1 MKFQLVGSF
10 FWLTFLDLTKVSYSP
25 YDSSNET
32 LEGENSERNG
42 YSIYT
47 KNVFT
52 IFKDVGVYGWFADI
66 LFFMDM
72 YKVWDFD
79 IIAYIKQGSL
89 D

>member
-1 MKFQLVGSF
+1 M
-10 FWLTFLDLTKVSYSP
+10 FLDLTKVSYSP

-52 IFKDVGVYGWFADI
+52 ILK
-66 LFFMDM
+66 M
-72 YKVWDFD
+72 
-79 IIAYIKQGSL
+79 
-89 D
+89 

>member
-1 MKFQLVGSF
+1 MQLQLVEVF
-10 FWLTFLDLTKVSYSP
+10 FLVPVLCLTKTACSP

-52 IFKDVGVYGWFADI
+52 IFKDVGVYG
-66 LFFMDM
+66 
-72 YKVWDFD
+72 
-79 IIAYIKQGSL
+79 
-89 D
+89 